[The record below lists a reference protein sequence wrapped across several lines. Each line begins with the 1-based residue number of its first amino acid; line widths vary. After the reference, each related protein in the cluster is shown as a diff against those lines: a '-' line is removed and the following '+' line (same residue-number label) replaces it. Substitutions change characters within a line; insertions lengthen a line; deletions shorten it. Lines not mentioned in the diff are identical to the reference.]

1 MCTFDSKV
9 KLIFKFKFGFK
20 IIMNKEKQKIKAK
33 EKEKGKKRRVGQ
45 ICRFRPNAFFP
56 QRGPVTIP
64 RA

>member
-1 MCTFDSKV
+1 
-9 KLIFKFKFGFK
+9 
-20 IIMNKEKQKIKAK
+20 MNKEKQKIKAK
-33 EKEKGKKRRVGQ
+33 EKEKEKKRRVGQ